1 MREPLSASPVQA
13 ISSHVRMAVGAS
25 DVLEYQQLLQEL
37 AHRFGQPAT
46 MHGVE
51 HFLRGAGRGMTP
63 YLLFVLAD
71 PHAPIP
77 LTADNILGAAL
88 LHEFCLLGIGSGVF
102 VTEGKDG
109 LRSIIA
115 PAQSRA
121 FIAATIAAALLDHKG
136 QLIVASY
143 IQATHS
149 AAVEPPPLAAV
160 EPPALPWR
168 SFHWAAATRPAL
180 GYLPLRETLDLT
192 LQTLNKKTRF
202 NFRYYRRLLEAET
215 QLEFVPDAGALL
227 SLSELQGL
235 NRRALGPVSDQI
247 IVQRHE
253 TFARRPGAYLCGL
266 RTQAG
271 EWLSLIGGWRQ
282 QATTVLQWQ
291 LNLTG
296 YERFSLVTVARSF
309 WMEHEIAL
317 GSKVLR
323 IDGGTTHAMNHSFI
337 PEDAVDLMLHRRSL
351 RALAMVKW
359 VAPFLAGRKL
369 AVTKNNFL
377 AKTLSQ
383 PNLNWRQLSPAS
395 AAEVHPEPQ
404 FVPGTHII

>member
-1 MREPLSASPVQA
+1 MREPLDASPTQA
-13 ISSHVRMAVGAS
+13 ISSHVRMIVGAS

-37 AHRFGQPAT
+37 AHRFGQPAA

-77 LTADNILGAAL
+77 LTPDNILGAAL
-88 LHEFCLLGIGSGVF
+88 LHEFCLLGIGSGIF
-102 VTEGKDG
+102 VSEGKDG

-115 PAQSRA
+115 PSDSRA
-121 FIAATIAAALLDHKG
+121 LIAATSASALLDHKG
-136 QLIVASY
+136 QVIVASY
-143 IQATHS
+143 IQTTHS
-149 AAVEPPPLAAV
+149 ALAA
-160 EPPALPWR
+160 PQALRWR
-168 SFHWAAATRPAL
+168 SFHWATASRSAP

-192 LQTLNKKTRF
+192 LQSLNKKTRF

-215 QLEFVPDAGALL
+215 PLEFVADAGALL
-227 SLSELQGL
+227 SLPQLQAL
-235 NRRALGPVSDQI
+235 NRRALGPVSEQI
-247 IVQRHE
+247 IVQRHA
-253 TFARRPGAYLCGL
+253 TFAHQQGAYLCGL

-271 EWLSLIGGWRQ
+271 EWLALIGGWRQ
-282 QATTVLQWQ
+282 QGTTVLQWQ
-291 LNLTG
+291 INLTG

-323 IDGGTTHAMNHSFI
+323 IDGGTTHAMNHSFV
-337 PEDAVDLMLHRRSL
+337 PENAVDLMLHRRSL

-369 AVTKNNFL
+369 AVAKNNFL

-383 PNLNWRQLSPAS
+383 PHLTWHQLSPVTAG
-395 AAEVHPEPQ
+395 EVAPEPQ
-404 FVPGTHII
+404 FTRGPTSSEI